1 MTNKAISEIVRI
13 IKEYTTCDFCKHN
26 KLTGGCD
33 ECCGFELDEPELIEF
48 LKEE

>member
-1 MTNKAISEIVRI
+1 MTNKKISEIVRI

-26 KLTGGCD
+26 TPIVGCD
-33 ECCGFELDEPELIEF
+33 ECEGFELDEAELIEF